1 MGALAVVCRTN
12 YHALMRIVLTVP
24 SFPPFNSG
32 LGNAAAAQARML
44 SAHGAQ
50 IVVCTGGDRRVS
62 ERSPHG
68 YAIERFPV
76 SGASWLGSPIRGA
89 ADQYLAFLKFS
100 KADLLLMNAWQIWS
114 TDIPLQH
121 LSELPGR
128 KVLYSHGLATDI
140 WIPSQPLHSAMRC
153 ALWRPYRWRVAST
166 LRALDG
172 LLLLAES
179 GCDARF
185 DDAVLAKQLNIP
197 LQVVPNALPDYALA
211 GLHQPAAFE
220 QRRTLID
227 VGAFDVAKGHDFVL
241 RAYAAS
247 NAMNHVQLQ
256 LFGQRETPLVSVLQ
270 ALGRSLDIT
279 DEMMSFQVGVSGA
292 ALFER
297 YKQAL
302 GFIGGSHTEC
312 QPLVLLDA
320 MASGTPF
327 VARATGC
334 IPGMPGGVSVQ
345 TVEEAASAIN
355 ALLDKPHWQ
364 VLSRAGLEAAS
375 TTYHPRQVA
384 DQLWGA
390 VQGYVQE
397 HAPP

>member
-1 MGALAVVCRTN
+1 
-12 YHALMRIVLTVP
+12 MRILLTVP

-32 LGNAAAAQARML
+32 LGNAVATQARML
-44 SAHGAQ
+44 FAHGAQ
-50 IVVCTGGDRRVS
+50 VVVCTGGDARAS

-68 YAIERFPV
+68 YAIERFAV
-76 SGASWLGSPIRGA
+76 SGARWLGGPIRGDV
-89 ADQYLAFLKFS
+89 DQYLAFLKS
-100 KADLLLMNAWQIWS
+100 SQADLLLMNAWQIWS

-140 WIPSQPLHSAMRC
+140 WIPSQPLRSAVRC

-172 LLLLAES
+172 LLLLAEA

-185 DDAVLAKQLNIP
+185 DDAVLAKQLSISH
-197 LQVVPNALPDYALA
+197 QVVPNALPDYALS
-211 GLHQPAAFE
+211 GLHQPTAFD

-227 VGAFDVAKGHDFVL
+227 VGAFDIAKGHDFVL
-241 RAYAAS
+241 QAYAAS
-247 NAMNHVQLQ
+247 NAMNRVPLQ
-256 LFGQRETPLVSVLQ
+256 LLGQRETPLVPELQ
-270 ALGRSLDIT
+270 AMGRSLGIADDMLSIKT
-279 DEMMSFQVGVSGA
+279 GVSGA

-297 YKQAL
+297 YQQAL
-302 GFIGGSHTEC
+302 GFISGSHTEC

-320 MASGTPF
+320 MAAGTPF

-334 IPGMPGGVSVQ
+334 IPGMPGGVAVQ
-345 TVEEAASAIN
+345 TVAEAANAIN
-355 ALLDKPHWQ
+355 VLLDEPHWQ
-364 VLSRAGLEAAS
+364 ALSRAGLEAAR

-384 DQLWGA
+384 DQLWAA
-390 VQGYVQE
+390 VQGFVQE
-397 HAPP
+397 RARP